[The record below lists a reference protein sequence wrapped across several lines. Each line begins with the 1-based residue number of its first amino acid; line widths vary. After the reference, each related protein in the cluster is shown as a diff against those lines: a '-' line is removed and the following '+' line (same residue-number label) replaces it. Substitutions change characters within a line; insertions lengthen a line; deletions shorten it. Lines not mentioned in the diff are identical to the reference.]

1 MDLLFLV
8 IFLIIFAFVL
18 IGVALGLRFLES
30 RRKQEVKQ
38 VLSVIDT
45 GVPPSSRT
53 IELLDLPEEE
63 PNAVARFL
71 SRFPAY
77 RAWKYRLEGAGVQGS
92 PEFLL
97 ALGLI
102 LAAVGA
108 LLGWQLHF
116 FVFRTFSTIAG
127 AVTGFFLPF
136 VVVDLKRRRRLAEFE
151 AQFPEALDFIAR
163 AVRAGHA
170 LSVGLELLS
179 QEAPE
184 PVRTEF
190 RRLFHQLNLG
200 ASLDQALSDLVK
212 RVPLVDVRFF
222 ASTVLLQRETGGNL
236 AEILMKLSSVIRER
250 FRLKGQVRA
259 LSAHGRITA
268 AVITAVP
275 LLLIVGLSIVAP
287 DYLGSMA
294 RDPQGRIMILG
305 AILGQISGYVVMRKI
320 VDIKV

>member
-1 MDLLFLV
+1 MTTLFVV

-18 IGVALGLRFLES
+18 IAVAVGLRFLET
-30 RRKQEVKQ
+30 RRTQEVKQ
-38 VLSVIDT
+38 VLSVIET
-45 GVPPSSRT
+45 GAPPSTHS
-53 IELLDLPEEE
+53 IQLLESPDEE
-63 PNAVARFL
+63 PNPAARFL
-71 SRFPAY
+71 SRFHFY
-77 RAWKYRLEGAGVQGS
+77 QAWRFRLEGAGVQGS

-97 ALGLI
+97 LLGLI

-108 LLGWQLHF
+108 LFGWRFHF
-116 FVFRTFSTIAG
+116 LVFQSVSIAAG
-127 AVTGFFLPF
+127 AIAGFFLPF
-136 VVVDLKRRRRLAEFE
+136 LIVEYKRQRRLAEFE
-151 AQFPEALDFIAR
+151 EQFPEALDFIAR

-179 QEAPE
+179 NEAPE
-184 PVRTEF
+184 PIRTEF

-200 ASLDQALSDLVK
+200 ASLDQALHDLVK

-236 AEILMKLSSVIRER
+236 AEILTKLSNVIRER

-268 AVITAVP
+268 VVITAVP
-275 LLLIVGLSIVAP
+275 ILLIVGLSIVAP

-294 RDPQGRIMILG
+294 RDPHGKFMILG
-305 AILGQISGYVVMRKI
+305 AIVGQISGYMVMRWI
-320 VDIKV
+320 VNIKV

>member
-1 MDLLFLV
+1 MSLLFLV

-38 VLSVIDT
+38 VLSVIET
-45 GVPPSSRT
+45 GVPPSTHT
-53 IELLDLPEEE
+53 IELLDSPEEE
-63 PNAVARFL
+63 PNPVARFL
-71 SRFPAY
+71 SRFPFY

-97 ALGLI
+97 TMGLI

-108 LLGWQLHF
+108 LLGWRFHF
-116 FVFRTFSTIAG
+116 FVFQTFSTIAG
-127 AVTGFFLPF
+127 AVAGFFLPF
-136 VVVDLKRRRRLAEFE
+136 FVIEFKRRRRLAEFE

-200 ASLDQALSDLVK
+200 ATLDQALSDLVK

-236 AEILMKLSSVIRER
+236 AEILMKLSNVIRER

-275 LLLIVGLSIVAP
+275 VLLIVGLSIVAP

-294 RDPQGRIMILG
+294 RDPHGRFMILG
-305 AILGQISGYVVMRKI
+305 AILGQISGYIVMRWI

>member
-1 MDLLFLV
+1 MNPLFLA

-18 IGVALGLRFLES
+18 IAVALGLRFLET

-38 VLSVIDT
+38 VLSVIET
-45 GVPPSSRT
+45 GAPPSRHSV
-53 IELLDLPEEE
+53 ELLDSPEEE
-63 PNAVARFL
+63 PNALARFL
-71 SRFPAY
+71 SQFHFY
-77 RAWKYRLEGAGVQGS
+77 RAWKYRLDGAGVQGT

-97 ALGLI
+97 LLGLI
-102 LAAVGA
+102 LGAAGA
-108 LLGWQLHF
+108 LFGWRVHF
-116 FVFRTFSTIAG
+116 LVFQAASVAAG
-127 AVTGFFLPF
+127 AVLGFLLPF
-136 VVVDLKRRRRLAEFE
+136 LVIEYKRKKRLEEFE
-151 AQFPEALDFIAR
+151 EQFPEALDFIAR

-200 ASLDQALSDLVK
+200 ASIDQALNDLVK

-236 AEILMKLSSVIRER
+236 AEILTKLSNVIRER

-268 AVITAVP
+268 IVITAVP
-275 LLLIVGLSIVAP
+275 VLLIVGLSIVAP

-294 RDPQGRIMILG
+294 RDPHGKMMILG
-305 AILGQISGYVVMRKI
+305 AILGQISGYMVMRWI
-320 VDIKV
+320 VNIKV

>member
-1 MDLLFLV
+1 MNTLFVV

-18 IGVALGLRFLES
+18 IAVAVGLRFLET

-38 VLSVIDT
+38 VLSVIET
-45 GVPPSSRT
+45 GAPPST
-53 IELLDLPEEE
+53 HTVELLGSPEEE
-63 PNAVARFL
+63 PNPVARFL
-71 SRFPAY
+71 SQFHFY

-97 ALGLI
+97 LLGVI
-102 LAAVGA
+102 LAVVGA
-108 LLGWQLHF
+108 LLGWRLHF
-116 FVFRTFSTIAG
+116 LVFQTFSTIAG
-127 AVTGFFLPF
+127 AVAGFFLPF
-136 VVVDLKRRRRLAEFE
+136 IVIEYKRRRRLAEFE

-200 ASLDQALSDLVK
+200 ASLEQALNDLVK

-222 ASTVLLQRETGGNL
+222 VSTVLLQRETGGNL
-236 AEILMKLSSVIRER
+236 AEILMKLSNVIRER

-275 LLLIVGLSIVAP
+275 VLLIIGLSIVAP

-294 RDPQGRIMILG
+294 RDPHGRMMILG
-305 AILGQISGYVVMRKI
+305 AILGQISGYIVMRWI